1 MNGETG
7 SNEKNINY
15 YLYDMERD
23 KFIQERSDK
32 KLLGF
37 DTDSQGNKN
46 YSKVNKIYTSLS
58 SKKVKVFYK
67 DLWYWDNLE
76 VYLLKLDDK

>member
-1 MNGETG
+1 
-7 SNEKNINY
+7 
-15 YLYDMERD
+15 MERD

-76 VYLLKLDDK
+76 VYLLKLDDKQRSLNKGLGCWSKRTSV